1 MFMANAIEIRGLTKT
16 LNRFCLGPI
25 DLTLPEGCVLGLI
38 GENGAGKSTLISL
51 LLGLK
56 QPDGGSFSLLGE
68 TPDHD
73 HRAAQLRQQ
82 IGVVLDIPGFP
93 DPLNRWEI
101 GRMLAPAFPDWDEEL
116 YERYCADFK
125 LPEETKFSDY
135 SRGMK
140 MKLSI
145 AAALAH
151 HPRLLLLDEPTGGLD
166 PVMRDEILDIFY
178 DFMADPTHSILI
190 SSHILTDL
198 EKICDYIAFLHEG
211 KLLLQGEKDELKE
224 RYALVKGT
232 PEQISAL
239 PASAVLARRRTGS
252 VDEALIR
259 TGQAAGLPAEPVS
272 LEDIM
277 VYLLRYAV

>member
-1 MFMANAIEIRGLTKT
+1 MAYAIEVNEMTKT
-16 LNRFCLGPI
+16 QGAFTLGPI
-25 DLTLPEGCVLGLI
+25 SLTLPEGCVLGLI

-56 QPDGGSFSLLGE
+56 KPDGGSYTLLGQNA
-68 TPDHD
+68 PNDQAS
-73 HRAAQLRQQ
+73 AALRQK

-93 DPLNRWEI
+93 SAMRWNEI
-101 GRMLAPAFPDWDEEL
+101 GRLLNPAFPDWDGKL
-116 YERYCADFK
+116 YQKYCTDFR
-125 LPEETKFSDY
+125 LPEKTKFSDY

-151 HPRLLLLDEPTGGLD
+151 HPQLLILDEPTGGLD

-178 DFMADPTHSILI
+178 DFMCDPTHSILI

-211 KLLLQGEKDELKE
+211 RLLLQGEKNELKE
-224 RYALVKGT
+224 RFCLVKGT
-232 PEQISAL
+232 PEQIAAL
-239 PASAVLARRRTGS
+239 PKDAVIGIRKTGS
-252 VDEALIR
+252 VQEALVLR
-259 TGQAAGLPAEPVS
+259 KKCSETGEPVS

>member
-1 MFMANAIEIRGLTKT
+1 MAYAIEVNEMTKT
-16 LNRFCLGPI
+16 LGNFTLGPI
-25 DLTLPEGCVLGLI
+25 SLTLPEGCVLGLI

-56 QPDGGSFSLLGE
+56 RPDGGSYTLLGE
-68 TPDHD
+68 TAPDD
-73 HRAAQLRQQ
+73 TASALLRQK

-93 DPLNRWEI
+93 SAMRRDEI
-101 GRMLAPAFPDWDEEL
+101 GRLLAPAFPNWDGEL
-116 YERYCADFK
+116 YRKYCADFK
-125 LPEETKFSDY
+125 LPEKTKFADY

-151 HPRLLLLDEPTGGLD
+151 HPQLLILDEPTGGLD

-178 DFMADPTHSILI
+178 DFMGDPGHSILV

-211 KLLLQGEKDELKE
+211 KLLLLGEKDELKE
-224 RYALVKGT
+224 RFSLVRGT
-232 PEQISAL
+232 PEEIAAL
-239 PASAVLARRRTGS
+239 PKDAVMGIRKTGS
-252 VDEALIR
+252 VQEALALR
-259 TGQAAGLPAEPVS
+259 EKCGGMGEPVS